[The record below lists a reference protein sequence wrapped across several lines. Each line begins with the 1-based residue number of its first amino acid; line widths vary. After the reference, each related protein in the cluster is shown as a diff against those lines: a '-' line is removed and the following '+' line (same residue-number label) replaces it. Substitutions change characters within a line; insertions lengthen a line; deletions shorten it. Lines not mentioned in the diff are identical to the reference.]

1 MLEDNNKKKSE
12 DKTRIKF
19 NSYSTTDPLL
29 LYGLLLSTLVSEL
42 QRPIF
47 ERVPCEFQ
55 QRQDH
60 SVFK

>member
-1 MLEDNNKKKSE
+1 MLVENNKKKSE

-19 NSYSTTDPLL
+19 NGYLITDLL
-29 LYGLLLSTLVSEL
+29 LPYDLLLLTLFFEL

-47 ERVPCEFQ
+47 GRVPCEFQ

-60 SVFK
+60 SV